1 MSFSA
6 VGKVWDVTGLADY
19 VGGIRSLSWA
29 DSVTVHHT
37 GTPDLSQRPQGWKI
51 QHMRNLA
58 HFYGKQLGWSA
69 GPHLFTDEDQIFG
82 LSPLTAPGVH
92 ARSFNRSSIGI
103 EMLGNFDKDDPESG
117 RGAEVLRT
125 SIECVAALLNKLGL
139 EASEETILFHRDD
152 PKTTKTCP
160 GGKVG
165 KLWFVSEVARAME
178 GREEESD
185 PTTEPND
192 ENGDLA
198 ECIKAMEWQ
207 LHKLKSLI

>member
-1 MSFSA
+1 MSYSN
-6 VGKVWDVTGLADY
+6 VGKVWDAQGFADY
-19 VGGIRSLSWA
+19 LASLPALGWA
-29 DSVTVHHT
+29 KAVCVHHT
-37 GTPDLSQRPQGWKI
+37 AYPDLAMRPKGWTI

-58 HFYGKQLGWSA
+58 DYYGKQLGWSA

-82 LSPLTAPGVH
+82 LSPLNAPGTH
-92 ARSFNRSSIGI
+92 AKSFNRYAIGI
-103 EMLGNFDKDDPESG
+103 EMLGNYDKDDPESG

-125 SIECVAALLNKLGL
+125 SIECVAVLLKKLGL
-139 EASEETILFHRDD
+139 EATEETILFHRDD

-165 KLWFVSEVARAME
+165 KLWFVSEVARVME
-178 GREEESD
+178 GRGDESE
-185 PTTEPND
+185 PMTEPD
-192 ENGDLA
+192 IENGDLA